1 MVRAAGFEPA
11 LQFAQNG
18 GKHSVSHTSSYSY
31 THLDTQSS
39 DRVSPDLT
47 RLGDLK
53 LSEVVN
59 DSQGLSS
66 TPSDLKELAV
76 LKVRLDAAI
85 AERDMIRAER
95 ERERRQMQEQIENL
109 QSSLATAQEQG
120 SKALLLLTNQT
131 GEKQGD
137 QSQQLKELAKNV
149 ELVKRQNNHLN
160 KKLKAQEIKAQESRT
175 FWQWLVGP
183 SRKTSEKPKETEL
196 SKAS

>member
-1 MVRAAGFEPA
+1 
-11 LQFAQNG
+11 
-18 GKHSVSHTSSYSY
+18 
-31 THLDTQSS
+31 
-39 DRVSPDLT
+39 VSPDLT